1 MAPLISSL
9 VALLLSWPSASAF
22 YLPGVAPRE
31 YAVGE
36 KVELKVNK
44 LTSVRTQIPYDYY
57 SHRYCKPKSGVK
69 QAAENFGE

>member
-1 MAPLISSL
+1 MAPFFTL
-9 VALLLSWPSASAF
+9 VALLLSLRSARAF

-31 YAVGE
+31 YKSGE

-57 SHRYCKPKSGVK
+57 SHKYCKPKSGVK
-69 QAAENFGE
+69 QAAENFGT